1 MIAARAGACGFGIC
15 IFACSVALQQHC
27 LHAKLDAQIV
37 WRRLLRPLGVVAR
50 GLTQRNVHVKRTAA
64 AAECG
69 RFECA
74 RNEQKLLDERP
85 LPAGRVCLKYM
96 NARARGKVQ

>member
-1 MIAARAGACGFGIC
+1 M
-15 IFACSVALQQHC
+15 
-27 LHAKLDAQIV
+27 
-37 WRRLLRPLGVVAR
+37 RPLGVIAR
-50 GLTQRNVHVKRTAA
+50 GLTQRNVHVKRTAAAA

-96 NARARGKVQ
+96 NVCAAGKVQ